1 MMQSM
6 NTHDVSKPIRD
17 IAYETLK
24 QAIITGEL
32 PAGHRIVETVY
43 ANKLHISRT
52 PLREAFRKLELDGL
66 VSCEVRRG
74 VIVRAF
80 TIDDIEEI
88 YGIRNALMM
97 LITPSVMENI
107 TDEDIDDLEGILK
120 SMDISEQS
128 SDAESLA
135 VQNRQ
140 FHRKIENISNKR
152 RILRVIDSQE
162 EYIKRFSALAIASIV
177 RRTSA
182 HEEHHEMLQHLKH
195 RDIEKFSALM
205 HHHLEES
212 KTVCLKVVDGHVG
225 NILPK
230 KMNA

>member
-32 PAGHRIVETVY
+32 PAGYRIVETVY

-107 TDEDIDDLEGILK
+107 NDEDIGELEGILK
-120 SMDISEQS
+120 SMDISEQA
-128 SDAESLA
+128 SDAAALA

-162 EYIKRFSALAIASIV
+162 EYIIRFSALAIASIV

-182 HEEHHEMLQHLKH
+182 HEEHHQMLQYLKQ
-195 RDIEKFSALM
+195 RDIEKFATLM

-212 KTVCLKVVDGHVG
+212 KTVCLKAVDGHVG

-230 KMNA
+230 KMEA

>member
-1 MMQSM
+1 MQVV
-6 NTHDVSKPIRD
+6 NTQDISKPIRD

-32 PAGHRIVETVY
+32 PAGYRIVETVF

-80 TIDDIEEI
+80 TIEDIEEI

-97 LITPSVMENI
+97 MIIPSVIENI
-107 TDEDIDDLEGILK
+107 TEDDFRELEHILAA
-120 SMDISEQS
+120 MDISER
-128 SDAESLA
+128 DADSAALA

-140 FHRKIENISNKR
+140 FHRTIERISQKK

-162 EYIKRFSALAIASIV
+162 EYIMRFSALAIASVV

-182 HEEHHEMLQHLKH
+182 HQEHHLMLTYLKE
-195 RDIEKFSALM
+195 RDEKKLVSLM
-205 HHHLEES
+205 QRHLEES
-212 KTVCLKVVDGHVG
+212 KNVCLKAVKGHVG
-225 NILPK
+225 KVDRVPS
-230 KMNA
+230 

>member
-1 MMQSM
+1 MRVVDAQ
-6 NTHDVSKPIRD
+6 DVSKPIRD

-32 PAGHRIVETVY
+32 PAGYRIVETVF

-88 YGIRNALMM
+88 YAIRNALMM
-97 LITPSVMENI
+97 LIAPSIIQNI
-107 TDEDIDDLEGILK
+107 TDDDFKELEEILAT
-120 SMDISEQS
+120 MDISEREADS
-128 SDAESLA
+128 AALA

-140 FHRKIENISNKR
+140 FHRKIEHISQMKR
-152 RILRVIDSQE
+152 VLRVIDSQE
-162 EYIKRFSALAIASIV
+162 EYIIRFSAMAIASVV
-177 RRTSA
+177 RRSSA
-182 HEEHHEMLQHLKH
+182 HQEHHLMLTYLKE
-195 RDIEKFSALM
+195 RDRKKFIDLM
-205 HHHLEES
+205 QRHLEES
-212 KTVCLKVVDGHVG
+212 KNVCLKAVEGHVG
-225 NILPK
+225 NVNTK
-230 KMNA
+230 NE

>member
-1 MMQSM
+1 M
-6 NTHDVSKPIRD
+6 NAKGMNDVSKPIRD

-32 PAGHRIVETVY
+32 PAGSRIVETVY

-88 YGIRNALMM
+88 YGIRNALML
-97 LITPSVMENI
+97 LITPSVMANI
-107 TDEDIDDLEGILK
+107 NDQDIADLEEIL
-120 SMDISEQS
+120 SRMDVSQQQENP
-128 SDAESLA
+128 EELA

-140 FHRKIENISNKR
+140 FHRRIEYISNKK

-162 EYIKRFSALAIASIV
+162 EYIIRFSHIAIASVV
-177 RRTSA
+177 RRSTA
-182 HEEHHEMLQHLKH
+182 HQEHHELLNLLSQGKQ
-195 RDIEKFSALM
+195 DEFASLM
-205 HHHLEES
+205 AHHLEQS
-212 KTVCLKVVDGHVG
+212 KMTCLEALAKQRAQQEKD
-225 NILPK
+225 
-230 KMNA
+230 

>member
-1 MMQSM
+1 MNMQVI
-6 NTHDVSKPIRD
+6 NTQDISKPIRD
-17 IAYETLK
+17 IAYEILK

-32 PAGHRIVETVY
+32 PAGYRIVETVY

-80 TIDDIEEI
+80 TIEDIEEI
-88 YGIRNALMM
+88 YGIRNALMT
-97 LITPSVMENI
+97 LITPSIIENI
-107 TDEDIDDLEGILK
+107 TDEDLKELEDIL
-120 SMDISEQS
+120 SVMDISER
-128 SDAESLA
+128 DADSAALA

-140 FHRKIENISNKR
+140 FHRKIEHISNKK

-162 EYIKRFSALAIASIV
+162 EYIIRFSALAIASIV

-182 HEEHHEMLQHLKH
+182 HQEHRLMLTYL
-195 RDIEKFSALM
+195 RERNEEKFADLM
-205 HHHLEES
+205 QRHLEQS
-212 KTVCLKVVDGHVG
+212 KSVCLKAVDGHVG
-225 NILPK
+225 NIQRK
-230 KMNA
+230 RA

>member
-1 MMQSM
+1 MQAI
-6 NTHDVSKPIRD
+6 NTQDISKPIRD
-17 IAYETLK
+17 IAYESLK
-24 QAIITGEL
+24 QAIVTGEL
-32 PAGHRIVETVY
+32 PAGYRIVETVY

-97 LITPSVMENI
+97 LIAPSVMENI
-107 TDEDIDDLEGILK
+107 TDEDLAELESILK
-120 SMDISEQS
+120 LMDVSEQAA
-128 SDAESLA
+128 DASALA

-162 EYIKRFSALAIASIV
+162 EYIIRFSALAIASII

-182 HEEHHEMLQHLKH
+182 HEEHHQMLHHLKL
-195 RDIEKFSALM
+195 RDEESFSKLM

-212 KTVCLKVVDGHVG
+212 KTVCLKAVEGHVG
-225 NILPK
+225 NMPK
-230 KMNA
+230 HTKD